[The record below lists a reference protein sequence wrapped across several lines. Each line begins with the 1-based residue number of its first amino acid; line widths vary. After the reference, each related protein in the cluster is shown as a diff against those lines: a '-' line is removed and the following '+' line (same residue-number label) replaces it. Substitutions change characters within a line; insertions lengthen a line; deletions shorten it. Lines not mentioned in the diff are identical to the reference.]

1 MMETYMLQSVET
13 NEGGLKLA
21 KDNLKSINTKCSETQ
36 LAIGEKKKKNNMI
49 KHQRDQINRL

>member
-1 MMETYMLQSVET
+1 MLQSVET

-21 KDNLKSINTKCSETQ
+21 KDNLKSIDTKCSETQ